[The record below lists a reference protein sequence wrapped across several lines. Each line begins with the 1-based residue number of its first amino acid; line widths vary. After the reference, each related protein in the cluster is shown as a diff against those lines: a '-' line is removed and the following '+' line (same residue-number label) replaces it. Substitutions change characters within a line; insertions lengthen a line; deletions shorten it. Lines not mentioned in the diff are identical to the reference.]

1 LATNYTY
8 VTNKFRMNYYSP
20 AVNRDFVHRYRQIN
34 TNNKLEFWVLA
45 QLKDILIG

>member
-1 LATNYTY
+1 
-8 VTNKFRMNYYSP
+8 MNYYSP
-20 AVNRDFVHRYRQIN
+20 AVNRGFGHRYTQIN